1 MKKILLIDDDVDLVE
16 MNRAYL
22 EQQGFAVVC
31 AYNGNDGLASAR
43 SETPDL
49 IVLDVM
55 MTDVG
60 EGFEVARE
68 LRKDENT
75 RSIPILM
82 LSSVNQEHGFNL
94 TIGADE
100 AWNPV
105 DCFID
110 KPFSPKEL
118 LGKIDELLEENKKAT
133 Q

>member
-1 MKKILLIDDDVDLVE
+1 MKTKILLIDDDVDLIE
-16 MNRAYL
+16 MNRAFL
-22 EQQGFAVVC
+22 EQHDFDVLTAF
-31 AYNGNDGLASAR
+31 NGTEGLETAR
-43 SETPDL
+43 KARPDL

-55 MTDVG
+55 MTEVG
-60 EGFEVARE
+60 EGFEVARQ
-68 LRKDENT
+68 LRNDEVT
-75 RSIPILM
+75 KEIPIIM

-118 LGKIDELLEENKKAT
+118 MAKIHEML
-133 Q
+133 QQPQS

>member
-1 MKKILLIDDDVDLVE
+1 MKTILLIDDDVDLVE

-22 EQQGFAVVC
+22 EQQGLDILT
-31 AYNGNDGLASAR
+31 AYNGADGLESAR
-43 SETPDL
+43 NNSPDL

-55 MTDVG
+55 MTEVG

-68 LRKDENT
+68 LRNDEST
-75 RSIPILM
+75 RQIPIIM

-118 LGKIDELLEENKKAT
+118 HGKIKELLLQEH
-133 Q
+133 